1 MNCRSASKFAPRSA
15 LVTGATSGIGAA
27 FARAL
32 PAATNLVIVAR
43 DEERLTAMLAELEG
57 PERKVTP
64 VAADLGTVQG
74 RSLAAAAAEE
84 AAIDCLINN
93 AGLGAFGRFLEPE
106 SGMEA
111 LTLEVNVVAPTVL
124 CRALLPGMI
133 ERARAEGTRAA
144 LLNVAST
151 AAFVPVPQL
160 AVYAA
165 SKAFVLSFTEALTA
179 ELQGSPIDV
188 LAVCPGATDT
198 EFAGRAGFH
207 GPDAGCPGSGG
218 GRQARPGRGRPAGH
232 GVQRPAERAR
242 PGPAGAAAHPDGTPP
257 GPGRRPRR
265 PDAARPG
272 LRLPRTSAGC
282 RPRPGRPGLRGRTA
296 LGPTP

>member
-198 EFAGRAGFH
+198 EFAGRAGFT
-207 GPDAGCPGSGG
+207 GRMPGAQDPAVVAKRALAAVGRRATAFSDLPSELALAPLAQLRTQTARLLGLGVDLAG
-218 GRQARPGRGRPAGH
+218 RMQRGRA
-232 GVQRPAERAR
+232 
-242 PGPAGAAAHPDGTPP
+242 
-257 GPGRRPRR
+257 
-265 PDAARPG
+265 
-272 LRLPRTSAGC
+272 
-282 RPRPGRPGLRGRTA
+282 
-296 LGPTP
+296 